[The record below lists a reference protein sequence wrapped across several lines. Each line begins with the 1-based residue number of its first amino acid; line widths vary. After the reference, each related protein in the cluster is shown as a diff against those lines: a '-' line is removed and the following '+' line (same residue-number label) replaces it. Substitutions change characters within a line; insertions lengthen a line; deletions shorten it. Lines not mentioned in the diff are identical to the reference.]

1 MLSLDLRKAKTAEPG
16 GERQTTGRT
25 PWAWLAVLV
34 VAWVLSQT
42 VWLALDQ
49 RPFAWDE
56 SIHYMGAVG
65 YHQILRDGGPRLL
78 PRLLYQSDFY
88 PPLTELAAGAAFL
101 LTGPGPDLA
110 AGFNLA
116 YLAGI
121 LLLLFFLGRQLGD
134 VYQGVAAGAML
145 AAGAMVCIQAK
156 FFMLDLPLTFWVLLG
171 FYVFLRSEAFGKLGW
186 SLGFGA
192 VFGLALLTKWSAVF
206 FLLLPPLGLGA
217 AAVARGNV
225 KASVWFRNVLLAFG
239 LAALVAGPW
248 YAAHVLKLA
257 RNTSGYFHARGVLEN
272 DPSLLSPASWVYYV
286 LAVGRQLGWPLGL
299 AVLAGVG
306 YVLARKRQ
314 ALVWA
319 WWLGAPYLLLTLI
332 RNKDNRYTLP
342 LLPLACLAASTA
354 LADFSPRTRRRV
366 VRTLM
371 AVSLV
376 QLAYVHLGQHAGW
389 LHQVLSFRLAGS
401 PIVESLA
408 PDPRVWPLET
418 ILAEV
423 ERLSAGMRR
432 PPVLR
437 VIPDHAA
444 FSKVSFVVAQA
455 GRRHR
460 VQLAGATDWPAFT
473 DFAVTKTGSLGLEFA
488 VEKPQAITRELLDP
502 GSAAGRRFEL
512 AGRYPLPDQ
521 SEALLFRRREVTIA
535 LPAPAILHL
544 VEKGL
549 AGLLAAYVRDAA
561 SLTLTVT
568 PASETETRLGRLHA
582 VRVQARQARVGD
594 FRHKPFGVRCEEL
607 DAEVSGVAF
616 DWEAWQAGR
625 LVLYEVGGLTVHRLR
640 LQASQVNED
649 LAGSEDDIRNL
660 RLDFAAGRVCADWRG
675 RPAASV
681 CAALAVI
688 PDPQTPDSENL
699 RFDLRAVHAAG
710 LAVPGWLLQPWV
722 EDFNPLFKL
731 AGFPGR
737 VRFGGLR
744 LKDNSLELGEEIEPT
759 H

>member
-1 MLSLDLRKAKTAEPG
+1 
-16 GERQTTGRT
+16 
-25 PWAWLAVLV
+25 
-34 VAWVLSQT
+34 
-42 VWLALDQ
+42 
-49 RPFAWDE
+49 
-56 SIHYMGAVG
+56 
-65 YHQILRDGGPRLL
+65 
-78 PRLLYQSDFY
+78 
-88 PPLTELAAGAAFL
+88 
-101 LTGPGPDLA
+101 
-110 AGFNLA
+110 
-116 YLAGI
+116 
-121 LLLLFFLGRQLGD
+121 
-134 VYQGVAAGAML
+134 
-145 AAGAMVCIQAK
+145 
-156 FFMLDLPLTFWVLLG
+156 
-171 FYVFLRSEAFGKLGW
+171 
-186 SLGFGA
+186 
-192 VFGLALLTKWSAVF
+192 
-206 FLLLPPLGLGA
+206 
-217 AAVARGNV
+217 
-225 KASVWFRNVLLAFG
+225 
-239 LAALVAGPW
+239 
-248 YAAHVLKLA
+248 
-257 RNTSGYFHARGVLEN
+257 VLEN

-376 QLAYVHLGQHAGW
+376 QPA
-389 LHQVLSFRLAGS
+389 
-401 PIVESLA
+401 
-408 PDPRVWPLET
+408 LET